1 MPWPVHPN
9 GLLGA
14 QGDNDTYQI
23 SRSLRFNS
31 ADSAY
36 LNRTNSASPTNAIKY
51 TISVWA
57 KRGSIG
63 SNQNIIGVRNSATD
77 DTYFR
82 FASTDEILLGSF
94 SGSGTDYNITSSGVF
109 RDPSAWYHIV
119 CVFDSANLTQ
129 ADRAI
134 LYVNGVRQAVTTPGN
149 GMWPQDSTL
158 NKINT
163 SSQGLNIGRR
173 TLANDLHL
181 NAYLTEFN
189 FIDGQALTPS
199 SFGETDAV
207 TGRWKAKAYSG
218 SYGTNGFYL
227 KFADN
232 SSAAALGTDSSGNG
246 NTWTVNNFVVSP
258 VDGAGNDS
266 LVDSPTNYGSDSGA
280 GGTVRGNYCTLN
292 PLVPADSSGQQGT
305 SALSN
310 GNLSVKGYNA
320 SFNFWAT
327 ATLSTPISG
336 KWYFEVTSIN
346 QTDFQSVGILD
357 ASGKLQPAD
366 SSFFRCYL
374 TSGNKNTAAGTVG
387 SVSYGNSWTT
397 NDVIGV
403 AIDAD
408 NGALYFSKNGT
419 WQNSGV
425 PTSGASKTG
434 AAYTD
439 IGSRSLFPAVFCGST
454 VTNEVAANFG
464 QRPFAYTAPSGFKA
478 LCTTN
483 LSTPTIKKPSTAMDV
498 VTYTGTGASNSI
510 SSLGFSPDLVW
521 IKNRG
526 GATSHALYD
535 TVRGVQAQLSSDTTG
550 SEVTSST
557 GLTAFSSNGFTIGT
571 STLVN
576 TSGTQYVAWSWDAG
590 SSDATNNSGSITST
604 VRANPQDGVSVV
616 TFTDPNTSNYTVGH
630 GLSVVPAMVISKNR
644 TGSIENWIVYHK
656 NANASPATGALFLDT
671 TNAFTSNSAYFNNTA
686 PTSTVF
692 TLGAYSGSKQRVAYC
707 FAEVEGFSKFGS
719 YTGNG
724 SADGP
729 FVYCGF
735 RPRYFIIKRT
745 DSTGGWWTWD
755 SARNTFN
762 AANSIFRANLTNAED
777 TDSTNYN
784 MDFLSNGI
792 KVRATSFTA
801 DGGMNVS
808 GATYI
813 FAAFAEAPFKYARA
827 R

>member
-31 ADSAY
+31 GDSAY
-36 LNRTNSASPTNAIKY
+36 LSRTFGTPTNQNVW
-51 TISVWA
+51 TLSVWL
-57 KRGSIG
+57 KRS
-63 SNQNIIGVRNSATD
+63 SLDQAAIIG
-77 DTYFR
+77 
-82 FASTDEILLGSF
+82 AS
-94 SGSGTDYNITSSGVF
+94 SGSSYEAIYFGGSSNLLAETWVNLPPIQS
-109 RDPSAWYHIV
+109 RNQKTNAVYKDPSAWYHFVISKNGSWASSYP
-119 CVFDSANLTQ
+119 FT
-129 ADRAI
+129 I
-134 LYVNGVRQAVTTPGN
+134 YVNGISQSLTTF
-149 GMWPQDSTL
+149 DL
-158 NKINT
+158 NT
-163 SSQGLNIGRR
+163 SFINILNTSGVVHQIGADGFA
-173 TLANDLHL
+173 TSLFNG
-181 NAYLTEFN
+181 YITEFN

-218 SYGTNGFYL
+218 TYGTNGFYL

-232 SSAAALGTDSSGNG
+232 SSTAALGTDSSGNG
-246 NTWTVNNFVVSP
+246 NTWTVNNFSVTA
-258 VDGAGNDS
+258 GAGNDS
-266 LVDSPTNYGSDSGA
+266 LVDSPTNYGSDSGV
-280 GGTVRGNYCTLN
+280 GGTVRGNYCTMN

-327 ATLSTPISG
+327 ATLATPISG

-464 QRPFAYTAPSGFKA
+464 QRPFAYTAPTGFKA

-483 LSTPTIKKPSTAMDV
+483 LSTPTIKKPNTAMDV

-535 TVRGVQAQLSSDTTG
+535 TVRGVQAQLSSDTIG

-557 GLTAFSSNGFTIGT
+557 GLTAFGSNGFTIGT
-571 STLVN
+571 SSLVN
-576 TSGTQYVAWSWDAG
+576 TSGTQYVAWAWDEAPIAGMDIVSYAGNGANRTIGHNLGVAPKFVIVKRRDTG
-590 SSDATNNSGSITST
+590 SSPWMIWHNNLTSGTYYLSFATTAEQSGPTRFTASPTSSAIN
-604 VRANPQDGVSVV
+604 VG
-616 TFTDPNTSNYTVGH
+616 TDSD
-630 GLSVVPAMVISKNR
+630 L
-644 TGSIENWIVYHK
+644 
-656 NANASPATGALFLDT
+656 NASGGTYISYL
-671 TNAFTSNSAYFNNTA
+671 
-686 PTSTVF
+686 
-692 TLGAYSGSKQRVAYC
+692 
-707 FAEVEGFSKFGS
+707 FAEVEGFSKFSS

-735 RPRYFIIKRT
+735 RPRWVMIKNAT
-745 DSTGGWWTWD
+745 GTSNVNTGWYIFDSL
-755 SARNTFN
+755 RNTFN
-762 AANSIFRANLTNAED
+762 TVSNPLRA
-777 TDSTNYN
+777 DSSDLEASSYAI
-784 MDFLSNGI
+784 DFLGNGFKLRLSDVGI
-792 KVRATSFTA
+792 NSS
-801 DGGMNVS
+801 S
-808 GATYI
+808 GPTHI
-813 FAAFAEAPFKYARA
+813 FAAFAEQPFKYARA

>member
-82 FASTDEILLGSF
+82 FTSTDEILLGSF

-163 SSQGLNIGRR
+163 ASQGLNIGRR

-232 SSAAALGTDSSGNG
+232 SSTAALGTDSSGNG

-266 LVDSPTNYGSDSGA
+266 LVDSPTNYGSDSGV
-280 GGTVRGNYCTLN
+280 GGTVRGNYCTMN
-292 PLVPADSSGQQGT
+292 PLRSNATGNLIS
-305 SALSN
+305 LSN
-310 GNLSVKGYNA
+310 GNLDTSIAAGTNA
-320 SFNFWAT
+320 HFGASGTQAI
-327 ATLSTPISG
+327 ISG
-336 KWYFEVTSIN
+336 KFYWEVTPTAISSSAGSWMEIGII
-346 QTDFQSVGILD
+346 QSQL
-357 ASGKLQPAD
+357 AYP
-366 SSFFRCYL
+366 
-374 TSGNKNTAAGTVG
+374 VG
-387 SVSYGNSWTT
+387 SAIGSYNGGFAYTNDAFKARSGSYSAYGATWTT

-403 AIDAD
+403 AQDAD
-408 NGALYFSKNGT
+408 SGSITFYKNGIS
-419 WQNSGV
+419 Q
-425 PTSGASKTG
+425 G

-439 IGSRSLFPAVFCGST
+439 LASYNLSAGYYPAIAVYRNTGITQSAVF
-454 VTNEVAANFG
+454 NFG
-464 QRPFAYTAPSGFKA
+464 QRPFAYAAPSGFKA

-483 LSTPTIKKPSTAMDV
+483 LSTPTIKKPSSYMDV
-498 VTYTGTGASNSI
+498 VTYTGNGGTQTI

-521 IKNRG
+521 LKRRNLADSNG
-526 GATSHALYD
+526 LFDS
-535 TVRGVQAQLSSDTTG
+535 VRGAGQRIQSNDTTA
-550 SEVTSST
+550 EVLRTDVLTS
-557 GLTAFSSNGFTIGT
+557 FDSNGFSITGSDT
-571 STLVN
+571 QSNFLNST
-576 TSGTQYVAWSWDAG
+576 YVAWSWDAG
-590 SSDATNNSGSITST
+590 SSSVTNNSGSITST
-604 VRANPQDGVSVV
+604 VRANAQDGVSVV
-616 TFTDPNTSNYTVGH
+616 SYTGTGANATVGH
-630 GLSVVPAMVISKNR
+630 GLGVAPKMIIVKKRA
-644 TGSIENWIVYHK
+644 GSIGSGLSDWCCYHA
-656 NANASPATGALFLDT
+656 NQNASPASGATFLNLT
-671 TNAFTSNSAYFNNTA
+671 TAFTSDSVYWNNA
-686 PTSTVF
+686 IPTSSIFNIGTSQY
-692 TLGAYSGSKQRVAYC
+692 TNELTNTYIAYC
-707 FAEVEGFSKFGS
+707 FAEIEGFSKFGS

-735 RPRYFIIKRT
+735 RPRWIMIKRT
-745 DSTGGWWTWD
+745 DSTASWYIIDT
-755 SARNTFN
+755 ARSTFN
-762 AANSIFRANLTNAED
+762 VTNAYLLPNASNTEA
-777 TDSTNYN
+777 TDLSW
-784 MDFLSNGI
+784 DILSNGFKLRSLYNEI
-792 KVRATSFTA
+792 NTSNAT
-801 DGGMNVS
+801 M
-808 GATYI
+808 I
-813 FAAFAEAPFKYARA
+813 FAAFAEQPFKYARA

>member
-31 ADSAY
+31 GDLTY

-63 SNQNIIGVRNSATD
+63 SNQNIIGVRNTATD

-82 FASTDEILLGSF
+82 FTSTDEILLGSF

-149 GMWPQDSTL
+149 GMWPQDSAL

-163 SSQGLNIGRR
+163 ASQGLNIGRR

-218 SYGTNGFYL
+218 TYGTNGFYL

-232 SSAAALGTDSSGNG
+232 SSTAALGTDSSGNG

-258 VDGAGNDS
+258 VNGAGNDS

-280 GGTVRGNYCTLN
+280 GGTVRGNYCVMN
-292 PLVPADSSGQQGT
+292 PLEGR
-305 SALSN
+305 SN
-310 GNLSVKGYNA
+310 RIIPQDGNLLVSLAAGANA
-320 SFNFWAT
+320 YFGSR
-327 ATLSTPISG
+327 STIGVSSG
-336 KWYFEVTSIN
+336 KWYWEATVTARDAGAGSWLGVGVVSENVNWPAGNGLGSNNGGFEYLNDGFKWGNGSTS
-346 QTDFQSVGILD
+346 
-357 ASGKLQPAD
+357 
-366 SSFFRCYL
+366 
-374 TSGNKNTAAGTVG
+374 
-387 SVSYGNSWTT
+387 SYGSSWNT
-397 NDVIGV
+397 NDIIGV
-403 AIDAD
+403 ALDCD
-408 NGALYFSKNGT
+408 NQTLVFYKNGT
-419 WQNSGV
+419 SQG
-425 PTSGASKTG
+425 TAFTGIGSGAPFFPTIEIYRSTG
-434 AAYTD
+434 VTQSLYT
-439 IGSRSLFPAVFCGST
+439 
-454 VTNEVAANFG
+454 NFG
-464 QRPFAYTAPSGFKA
+464 QRPFAYAAPSGFKA

-535 TVRGVQAQLSSDTTG
+535 TTRGTGSQLSSDTTG
-550 SEVTSST
+550 DEATSST
-557 GLTAFSSNGFTIGT
+557 GLTAFGSNGFTIGT

-576 TSGTQYVAWSWDAG
+576 TSGTQYVAWAWDEA
-590 SSDATNNSGSITST
+590 
-604 VRANPQDGVSVV
+604 PQDGFDIVS
-616 TFTDPNTSNYTVGH
+616 YTGN
-630 GLSVVPAMVISKNR
+630 GANR
-644 TGSIENWIVYHK
+644 TIVHNLGVAPKMLIVKARTTAGADQGWPVWHASI
-656 NANASPATGALFLDT
+656 ANTTYLQLNSTSATATGADYWNSTSPTSSVFSVG
-671 TNAFTSNSAYFNNTA
+671 TNAAVNTSADTYIAYA
-686 PTSTVF
+686 
-692 TLGAYSGSKQRVAYC
+692 

-719 YTGNG
+719 YTGTG
-724 SADGP
+724 TTDGA
-729 FVYCGF
+729 FVWCGF

-762 AANSIFRANLTNAED
+762 AVNSIFRANLGNAED
-777 TDSTNYN
+777 SDSTNYN

-813 FAAFAEAPFKYARA
+813 FAAFAEQPFKYARA